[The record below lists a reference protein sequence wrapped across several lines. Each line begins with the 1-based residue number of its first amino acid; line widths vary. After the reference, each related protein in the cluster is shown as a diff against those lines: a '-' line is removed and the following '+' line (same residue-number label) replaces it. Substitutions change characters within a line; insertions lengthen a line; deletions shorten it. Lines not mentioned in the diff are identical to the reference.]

1 MDVAEL
7 DRSLERRM
15 KALIL
20 KVWRYKFTFAATVL
34 IVSSAI
40 LVVVLSL
47 QPVYEGSTLLMG
59 GQTNLEQLPDPTRKP
74 VQTSSALS
82 RIAESEEVVTRAV
95 ETVGLST
102 VVQNMRPNTSSIFAR
117 LRRRLLPSPAPALP
131 SFTPIEAYL
140 PRIKQALTVRGEQ
153 DSDIIRIAFR
163 NRDPV
168 VAAEFANAVAQAFV
182 DRQLALY
189 SRPGAADFF
198 ARQRQHFDDEV
209 QRTSGELEKFSVD
222 AGIYSVDDQRKLLL
236 GRMSDL
242 AAALAQTREALSEKA
257 GQREALAEQL
267 RKLAPVARSQYVSSL
282 VDALGPSRATA
293 TPHPPDSRAID
304 DRVSDPPLLLV
315 KVYQDSMEQLF
326 QVNAEIGGLQNRE
339 RQQMDET
346 AKVISQLNGLTSN
359 EQRFAALKRAVAQ
372 ATSNSTTNANR
383 MVEEESNAA
392 LSAAKFSS
400 VKILQKATVPL
411 RPVFPNY
418 VMFVLAAAVVG
429 IMAGVAAA
437 ALRSAMSRSAVSRL
451 PSSRPDW

>member
-15 KALIL
+15 KTVIL
-20 KVWRYKFTFAATVL
+20 NVWRYKFAFALTFLVVFSL
-34 IVSSAI
+34 I
-40 LVVVLSL
+40 LLVVLSL

-59 GQTNLEQLPDPTRKP
+59 GQTNLEQVPDPTRKP

-82 RIAESEEVVTRAV
+82 RIAESEEVVSKAV
-95 ETVGLST
+95 DTVGLST
-102 VVQNMRPNTSSIFAR
+102 VVQNMRPNTSSIFER
-117 LRRRLLPSPAPALP
+117 LRRRLTPSLVQAPP
-131 SFTPIEAYL
+131 SFTPVQIYL

-163 NRDPV
+163 SRDPV
-168 VAAEFANAVAQAFV
+168 IAAEFANAVAQAFV

-209 QRTSGELEKFSVD
+209 KRTSGELEKFSVN

-257 GQREALAEQL
+257 GQREALADQL

-282 VDALGPSRATA
+282 VDDLGSSRATA
-293 TPHPPDSRAID
+293 TPRPTESRAID

-326 QVNAEIGGLQNRE
+326 QVNAEMGGLQNRE

-372 ATSNSTTNANR
+372 ATVNSTTNANR

-400 VKILQKATVPL
+400 VKIIQKATVPL

-418 VMFVLAAAVVG
+418 IMFILAAAVVG
-429 IMAGVAAA
+429 TMAGVGAAV
-437 ALRSAMSRSAVSRL
+437 LRSALAASTASRSPA
-451 PSSRPDW
+451 PRPGW